1 CRRGGWGEA
10 GQALPAFHFWPVY
23 LGSVT
28 ALSQTQ
34 QEAHGAWGHRPQGTR
49 ARYPGHGSG
58 PLIQSRL
65 AGWGWGDLG
74 LDKQRLRGL
83 RAGPAPTCHS
93 QRMPVAEA
101 PQVAGGQG
109 DGGDGEEAEPEGMF
123 KAPKD
128 SKRKVRDYLRLAPLW
143 LALVLLASVG
153 VLLWYFLGYKA
164 DVTVSQVYSGSLRV
178 LNRRFSQD
186 LARRE
191 SSAFRSE
198 TAKAQKMLKELI
210 ASTRLGTY
218 YNSSSVYSFG
228 EGPLTCFFWFI
239 LQIPERRRPMLTPEV
254 VRALLVE
261 EVLSTANSSAP
272 APYRTEYE
280 VDPEGLVILGCYR
293 YSYVGQGQVL
303 RLKGPDHL
311 ASSCLW
317 HLQGPKDL
325 MLKLR
330 LEWTQADC
338 RDRLAMYDV
347 PGPLEKRLITSV
359 YGCSRQEPV
368 VEVLAS
374 GAIMA
379 VVWKK
384 GLYSYL
390 DPFLL
395 SAQAVAFQ
403 ACEVNLT
410 LEGRLEPQGA
420 LRTPYFPSYYSP
432 STRCS
437 WHLTVPSLDYGLA
450 LWFDAYALRRQKYD
464 LPCTQGQ
471 WTIQNRRLCGL
482 RTLQP
487 YAERIPVVATTGITI
502 NFTSQISLTGPGVQ
516 VHYSLY
522 NQSDLCRAT
531 FQCQE
536 DSTCISLSRVCDQ
549 QPDCLNGSD
558 EERCQEGVPCG
569 TFTFQCEDR
578 SCVKKPNPRCDGWPD
593 CRDGSDERH
602 CDCGLQ
608 GPSGRIVGG
617 AVSSEGEWPWQASLQ
632 VRGRHTCG
640 GALIGDRWVITAA
653 HCFQEDSLQPQ
664 YQHSRPWTS
673 LPTPSPQSWVYA
685 LPSQRP
691 KPPGHPS
698 SLPHIQSQAASVLSA
713 PDNPSA
719 TACPHCHHGPWVIL
733 GSPDPS
739 MASPA
744 LWTVYLGKV
753 WQSSRWPGEVSFK
766 VSRLILHPYHE
777 EDSHDYDVA
786 LLQLDH
792 PVVRSATVHPVCLPT
807 RSHFFAPGLHCWITG
822 WGALREGGDTP
833 HAVCRLQ
840 KGQER
845 CLPGGPLVC
854 REPSGRWFL
863 AGLVSWGLG
872 CGRPNYFGVY
882 TRITAGAD
890 LRSCP
895 SAELGPTSWTQR
907 ARGTH
912 QAGEQV
918 SGVAGPRGRSILSP
932 SRLPETCPREGT
944 RRRRTVS

>member
-1 CRRGGWGEA
+1 MGGVRRGG
-10 GQALPAFHFWPVY
+10 ALLASCLLGCLRSVY

-28 ALSQTQ
+28 VLSPTQ

-49 ARYPGHGSG
+49 ARHPGHGCGS
-58 PLIQSRL
+58 LIPGWLGGGGETL
-65 AGWGWGDLG
+65 AWTNRGSEACAG
-74 LDKQRLRGL
+74 L
-83 RAGPAPTCHS
+83 APTRYS
-93 QRMPVAEA
+93 QRMPMAKA
-101 PQVAGGQG
+101 PQAAGGQG

-128 SKRKVRDYLRLAPLW
+128 AKRKVRDYLRLAPLW
-143 LALVLLASVG
+143 LALVMLASVG

-164 DVTVSQVYSGSLRV
+164 EVTVSQVYSGSLRV
-178 LNRRFSQD
+178 LNRHFSQD

-210 ASTRLGTY
+210 ASTPLGTY
-218 YNSSSVYSFG
+218 YNSSAVYSFG
-228 EGPLTCFFWFI
+228 EGPFTCFFWFI
-239 LQIPERRRPMLTPEV
+239 LQIPEHRRPMLSPDV
-254 VRALLVE
+254 VRALLAE
-261 EVLSTANSSAP
+261 ELLSAVNSSAP

-280 VDPEGLVILGCYR
+280 VDPEGLVILEASVKDIVALNSTLGCYR
-293 YSYVGQGQVL
+293 YSYVGQGQAL
-303 RLKGPDHL
+303 RLKGPDTL

-317 HLQGPKDL
+317 HLQGPQDL

-330 LEWTQADC
+330 LEWKLADC

-347 PGPLEKRLITSV
+347 AGPLERRLITSV

-384 GLYSYL
+384 GLHSYY
-390 DPFLL
+390 DPFVL
-395 SAQAVAFQ
+395 SVQPVTIQ

-410 LEGRLEPQGA
+410 LEGRLEPQGV
-420 LRTPYFPSYYSP
+420 LSTPYFPSYYSP
-432 STRCS
+432 STHCS

-450 LWFDAYALRRQKYD
+450 LWFDAYALRRQKYNM
-464 LPCTQGQ
+464 PCTQGQ

-487 YAERIPVVATTGITI
+487 YAERIPVVASAGITI

-536 DSTCISLSRVCDQ
+536 DSTCIPLSRVCDR

-558 EERCQEGVPCG
+558 EEQCQEGVPCG
-569 TFTFQCEDR
+569 TFTFRCEDH
-578 SCVKKPNPRCDGWPD
+578 SCVKKPNPQCDGHPD
-593 CRDGSDERH
+593 CRDGSDEQH

-608 GPSGRIVGG
+608 GPLGRIVGG

-632 VRGRHTCG
+632 VRGRHICG
-640 GALIGDRWVITAA
+640 GALIADRWVITAA
-653 HCFQEDSLQPQ
+653 HCFQEE
-664 YQHSRPWTS
+664 
-673 LPTPSPQSWVYA
+673 
-685 LPSQRP
+685 
-691 KPPGHPS
+691 
-698 SLPHIQSQAASVLSA
+698 
-713 PDNPSA
+713 
-719 TACPHCHHGPWVIL
+719 
-733 GSPDPS
+733 S

-744 LWTVYLGKV
+744 LWTVFLGKV

-766 VSRLILHPYHE
+766 VSRLLLHPYHE

-792 PVVRSATVHPVCLPT
+792 PVVRSATVQPICLPA
-807 RSHFFAPGLHCWITG
+807 RSHFFEAGLHCWITG
-822 WGALREGGDTP
+822 WGALREGGPTSNG
-833 HAVCRLQ
+833 LQ
-840 KGQER
+840 KVDVQLIPQDLCSEAYRYQVTPRMLCAGYRNGKKDACQGDS
-845 CLPGGPLVC
+845 GGPLVC
-854 REPSGRWFL
+854 KEPSGRWFL

-882 TRITAGAD
+882 TRITGVIGWIQQVLENLESKRFQLVDSRAQGRYLGTQPEPDAVG
-890 LRSCP
+890 RCP
-895 SAELGPTSWTQR
+895 
-907 ARGTH
+907 RGGMVP
-912 QAGEQV
+912 GEQCLWRD
-918 SGVAGPRGRSILSP
+918 G
-932 SRLPETCPREGT
+932 E
-944 RRRRTVS
+944 

>member
-1 CRRGGWGEA
+1 MPTAKAPEA
-10 GQALPAFHFWPVY
+10 
-23 LGSVT
+23 
-28 ALSQTQ
+28 
-34 QEAHGAWGHRPQGTR
+34 
-49 ARYPGHGSG
+49 
-58 PLIQSRL
+58 
-65 AGWGWGDLG
+65 
-74 LDKQRLRGL
+74 
-83 RAGPAPTCHS
+83 
-93 QRMPVAEA
+93 
-101 PQVAGGQG
+101 AGGQG

-123 KAPKD
+123 KDPKD
-128 SKRKVRDYLRLAPLW
+128 TKRKVRGYLRLAPLW
-143 LALVLLASVG
+143 LALVALASVG

-164 DVTVSQVYSGSLRV
+164 EVTVSQVYSGSLRV
-178 LNRRFSQD
+178 LNRHFSQD

-218 YNSSSVYSFG
+218 YNSSAVYSFG
-228 EGPLTCFFWFI
+228 EGPFTCFFWFI
-239 LQIPERRRPMLTPEV
+239 LQIPEHHRPMLSPDV
-254 VRALLVE
+254 VRALLAE
-261 EVLSTANSSAP
+261 ELLSAANSSVP

-280 VDPEGLVILGCYR
+280 VDPEGLVILEASVKDIVALNSTLGCYR

-303 RLKGPDHL
+303 RLKGPDTL

-317 HLQGPKDL
+317 HLQGPQDL

-330 LEWTQADC
+330 LEWKLADC

-347 PGPLEKRLITSV
+347 AGPLERRLITSV

-384 GLYSYL
+384 GLHSYY
-390 DPFLL
+390 DPFVL
-395 SAQAVAFQ
+395 SVQPVTFQ

-410 LEGRLEPQGA
+410 LEGRLEPQGV
-420 LRTPYFPSYYSP
+420 LSTPYFPSYYSP
-432 STRCS
+432 STHCS

-464 LPCTQGQ
+464 MPCTQGQ

-487 YAERIPVVATTGITI
+487 YAERIPVVASAGITI

-516 VHYSLY
+516 VFYSLY
-522 NQSDLCRAT
+522 NQTDPCPGEFLCSVNGLCVPACDGVKDCPNGLDERNCVCRAT

-536 DSTCISLSRVCDQ
+536 DSTCIPLSRVCDR

-558 EERCQEGVPCG
+558 EEQCQEGTARTSCSVVSPGRSDRLGWAGHPPPAGPTSMGGREVPTLG
-569 TFTFQCEDR
+569 AWRESSPSVHLSLFTLPLPPHAHPCLSLSLSLSLSR
-578 SCVKKPNPRCDGWPD
+578 SLILFHWARVFPLSSPMPPLLALSLFLP
-593 CRDGSDERH
+593 GSLLPLPLRPPLPLPP
-602 CDCGLQ
+602 DCGLQ

-632 VRGRHTCG
+632 VRGRHICG
-640 GALIGDRWVITAA
+640 GTLIADRWVITAA
-653 HCFQEDSLQPQ
+653 HCFQEDS
-664 YQHSRPWTS
+664 
-673 LPTPSPQSWVYA
+673 
-685 LPSQRP
+685 
-691 KPPGHPS
+691 
-698 SLPHIQSQAASVLSA
+698 
-713 PDNPSA
+713 
-719 TACPHCHHGPWVIL
+719 
-733 GSPDPS
+733 

-744 LWTVYLGKV
+744 LWTVFLGKV

-766 VSRLILHPYHE
+766 VSRLLLHPYHE

-792 PVVRSATVHPVCLPT
+792 PVVRSAAVHPVCLPA
-807 RSHFFAPGLHCWITG
+807 RSHFFEPGLHCWITG
-822 WGALREGGDTP
+822 WGALREGGPTSNG
-833 HAVCRLQ
+833 LQ
-840 KGQER
+840 KVDVQLIPQDLCSEAYRYQVTPRMLCAGYRKGKKDACQGDS
-845 CLPGGPLVC
+845 GGPLVC
-854 REPSGRWFL
+854 KEPSGRWFL

-882 TRITAGAD
+882 TRITGVI
-890 LRSCP
+890 
-895 SAELGPTSWTQR
+895 GWIQ
-907 ARGTH
+907 
-912 QAGEQV
+912 QV
-918 SGVAGPRGRSILSP
+918 L
-932 SRLPETCPREGT
+932 T
-944 RRRRTVS
+944 

>member
-1 CRRGGWGEA
+1 
-10 GQALPAFHFWPVY
+10 
-23 LGSVT
+23 
-28 ALSQTQ
+28 
-34 QEAHGAWGHRPQGTR
+34 
-49 ARYPGHGSG
+49 
-58 PLIQSRL
+58 
-65 AGWGWGDLG
+65 
-74 LDKQRLRGL
+74 
-83 RAGPAPTCHS
+83 
-93 QRMPVAEA
+93 MPMAEA
-101 PQVAGGQG
+101 PQAAGGQG

-123 KAPKD
+123 KAPED

-143 LALVLLASVG
+143 LALVMLASVG
-153 VLLWYFLGYKA
+153 VLLWYFLGPTMCGDEVEGMAQDSGEPALPRLKPAVLLAQILFAHTVAKLQPRPLSPPVASSVSVLRRLIAPAPDPSGAPPHSPSLLPFAANPCCFKVLLPPVLPLQCKLDNLVDNTEVLNQELDLLGPGYKA
-164 DVTVSQVYSGSLRV
+164 EVTVSQVYSGSLRV
-178 LNRRFSQD
+178 LNRHFSQD
-186 LARRE
+186 LAHRE

-239 LQIPERRRPMLTPEV
+239 LQIPEHRQPMLSPEV

-261 EVLSTANSSAP
+261 ELLSTANSSAP
-272 APYRTEYE
+272 APYRAEYE
-280 VDPEGLVILGCYR
+280 VDPEGLVILEASVKDIVALNSTLGCYR

-330 LEWTQADC
+330 LEWTLADC

-347 PGPLEKRLITSV
+347 AGPLERRLITSV

-374 GAIMA
+374 GAVMA

-384 GLYSYL
+384 GLYSYY
-390 DPFLL
+390 DPFVL
-395 SAQAVAFQ
+395 SVQPVAFQ

-410 LEGRLEPQGA
+410 LEGRLEPQGI
-420 LRTPYFPSYYSP
+420 LSTPYFPSYYSP
-432 STRCS
+432 STHCS

-464 LPCTQGQ
+464 IPCTQGQ

-487 YAERIPVVATTGITI
+487 YAERIPVVATAGITI

-522 NQSDLCRAT
+522 NQSDPCPGEFLCSVNGLCVPACDGVKDCPNGLDERNCVCRAT

-536 DSTCISLSRVCDQ
+536 DSTCISLSRVCDR

-558 EERCQEGVPCG
+558 EEQCQEGVPCG

-578 SCVKKPNPRCDGWPD
+578 SCVKKPNPQCDGHPD
-593 CRDGSDERH
+593 CRDGSDEQH

-632 VRGRHTCG
+632 VRGRHICG
-640 GALIGDRWVITAA
+640 GALIADRWVITAA
-653 HCFQEDSLQPQ
+653 HCFQEDS
-664 YQHSRPWTS
+664 
-673 LPTPSPQSWVYA
+673 
-685 LPSQRP
+685 
-691 KPPGHPS
+691 
-698 SLPHIQSQAASVLSA
+698 
-713 PDNPSA
+713 
-719 TACPHCHHGPWVIL
+719 
-733 GSPDPS
+733 

-744 LWTVYLGKV
+744 LWTVFLGKV
-753 WQSSRWPGEVSFK
+753 WQTSRWPGEVSFK
-766 VSRLILHPYHE
+766 VSRLLLHPYHE

-792 PVVRSATVHPVCLPT
+792 PVVRSAAVRPVCLPA
-807 RSHFFAPGLHCWITG
+807 RSHFFEPGLHCWITG
-822 WGALREGGDTP
+822 WGALREGGPTSNG
-833 HAVCRLQ
+833 LQ
-840 KGQER
+840 KVDVQLIPQDLCSEAYRYQVTPRMLCAGYRRGKKDACQGDS
-845 CLPGGPLVC
+845 GGPLVC
-854 REPSGRWFL
+854 KEPSGRWFL

-882 TRITAGAD
+882 TRITGVI
-890 LRSCP
+890 
-895 SAELGPTSWTQR
+895 GWIQ
-907 ARGTH
+907 
-912 QAGEQV
+912 QV
-918 SGVAGPRGRSILSP
+918 L
-932 SRLPETCPREGT
+932 T
-944 RRRRTVS
+944 

>member
-1 CRRGGWGEA
+1 M
-10 GQALPAFHFWPVY
+10 
-23 LGSVT
+23 
-28 ALSQTQ
+28 LS
-34 QEAHGAWGHRPQGTR
+34 
-49 ARYPGHGSG
+49 
-58 PLIQSRL
+58 
-65 AGWGWGDLG
+65 
-74 LDKQRLRGL
+74 
-83 RAGPAPTCHS
+83 
-93 QRMPVAEA
+93 MPMAEA
-101 PQVAGGQG
+101 PQAAGGQG

-123 KAPKD
+123 KATEI
-128 SKRKVRDYLRLAPLW
+128 SKRKVRDYLRLVPLW
-143 LALVLLASVG
+143 LALVVLASVG

-164 DVTVSQVYSGSLRV
+164 EVTVSQVYSGSVRV
-178 LNRRFSQD
+178 LNRHFSQD

-239 LQIPERRRPMLTPEV
+239 LQIPEHRRPMLSPEV

-261 EVLSTANSSAP
+261 ELLSTANSSAP
-272 APYRTEYE
+272 APYRAEYE
-280 VDPEGLVILGCYR
+280 VDPEGLVILEASVKDIVALNATLGCYR

-330 LEWTQADC
+330 LEWTLAEC

-347 PGPLEKRLITSV
+347 AGPLERRLITSV

-374 GAIMA
+374 GAVMA

-384 GLYSYL
+384 GLHSYY
-390 DPFLL
+390 DPFVL
-395 SAQAVAFQ
+395 SVQPVAFQ

-410 LEGRLEPQGA
+410 LEGRLEPQGV
-420 LRTPYFPSYYSP
+420 LSTPYFPSYYSP
-432 STRCS
+432 STHCS

-487 YAERIPVVATTGITI
+487 YAERIPVVATAGITV
-502 NFTSQISLTGPGVQ
+502 NFTSQIPLTGPGVQ
-516 VHYSLY
+516 VHYGLY
-522 NQSDLCRAT
+522 NQSDPCPGEFLCSVNGLCVPACDGVKDCPNGLDERNCVCRAT

-536 DSTCISLSRVCDQ
+536 DSTCISLSRVCDR

-558 EERCQEGVPCG
+558 EEHCQEGVPCG

-578 SCVKKPNPRCDGWPD
+578 SCVKKPNPQCDGLPD
-593 CRDGSDERH
+593 CRDGSDEQH

-632 VRGRHTCG
+632 IRGRHICG
-640 GALIGDRWVITAA
+640 GALIADRWVITAA
-653 HCFQEDSLQPQ
+653 HCFQD
-664 YQHSRPWTS
+664 
-673 LPTPSPQSWVYA
+673 
-685 LPSQRP
+685 
-691 KPPGHPS
+691 
-698 SLPHIQSQAASVLSA
+698 
-713 PDNPSA
+713 D
-719 TACPHCHHGPWVIL
+719 
-733 GSPDPS
+733 S

-744 LWTVYLGKV
+744 LWTVFLGKV

-766 VSRLILHPYHE
+766 VSRLLLHPYHE

-792 PVVRSATVHPVCLPT
+792 PVVRSAAVRPVCLPA
-807 RSHFFAPGLHCWITG
+807 RSHFFEPGLHCWITG
-822 WGALREGGDTP
+822 WGALREGGPTSNG
-833 HAVCRLQ
+833 LQ
-840 KGQER
+840 KVDVQLIPQDLCSEAYRYQVTPRMLCAGYRKGKKDACQGDS
-845 CLPGGPLVC
+845 GGPLVC
-854 REPSGRWFL
+854 KEPSGRWFL

-882 TRITAGAD
+882 TRITGVI
-890 LRSCP
+890 
-895 SAELGPTSWTQR
+895 GWIQ
-907 ARGTH
+907 
-912 QAGEQV
+912 QV
-918 SGVAGPRGRSILSP
+918 L
-932 SRLPETCPREGT
+932 T
-944 RRRRTVS
+944 